1 MKISIITT
9 IYKAE
14 NDLPRL
20 LDSMMEQ
27 KSQELEFFLIDNGS
41 PDNCGKICRDY
52 AKRDARFKVFTI
64 KDNVGYIRAR
74 NIGIQEV
81 DADYIGFCD
90 SDDYLEPGGY
100 DYAITKLKETNCDL
114 YITAYNAVIN
124 NKASICKIPFTKGL
138 YSEEQI
144 NNVILPQA
152 FGPLPDKPVLHGF
165 AWKQIFRRSIFIEN
179 ALKYLSELQ
188 PYEDQILNIDFISK
202 CISVYIDNRPI
213 YNYVVNPESI
223 TAKIVA
229 DFDPVQEWKRVK
241 NFYEEKKC
249 RVTSDIQIEALSN
262 QMFEFLYTL
271 CLNAAK
277 NKTYSVAELEKKLK
291 LCSDQS
297 IISKMLAKTSSI
309 FNLKKR
315 IIKYCLINQ
324 YYEIL
329 LVVMRLGLKLRG

>member
-14 NDLPRL
+14 KDLPRL

-41 PDNCGKICRDY
+41 PDNCGNICRNY

-64 KDNVGYIRAR
+64 KENVGYIQAR

-100 DYAITKLKETNCDL
+100 DYAVTKLKEINCDL
-114 YITAYNAVIN
+114 YITAYNTVIY
-124 NKASICKIPFTKGL
+124 NKAVKCKIPFMKGL
-138 YSEEQI
+138 YLEKQI
-144 NNVILPQA
+144 NDVILPQA
-152 FGPLPDKPVLHGF
+152 FGPLPNKPVLHGF

-179 ALKYLSELQ
+179 ALRYLPELQ
-188 PYEDQILNIDFISK
+188 PYEDQVLNIDFITK
-202 CISVYIDNRPI
+202 CTSVYIDDHLI
-213 YNYVVNPESI
+213 YNYVVNPDSI

-229 DFDPVQEWKRVK
+229 NFDPVEEWKRIK
-241 NFYEEKKC
+241 NFYEEKEC
-249 RVTSDIQIEALSN
+249 RVTGDIQKEALSN
-262 QMFEFLYTL
+262 QMFEFLYAL

-277 NKTYSVAELEKKLK
+277 KKSYSVFELEKKLK

-297 IISKMLAKTSSI
+297 IISKMLAKTSSN
-309 FNLKKR
+309 FNFKKR
-315 IIKYCLINQ
+315 IIKHCLINR
-324 YYEIL
+324 YYKIL
-329 LVVMRLGLKLRG
+329 LVAIRLGLKLRG